1 MEISKLG
8 IWSRFVYTVAIL
20 FFSSCA
26 ISVGAGVDTPRIIQ
40 KNDKPVLLLPKSLT
54 KYIKATFPGFR
65 IPTGTDMVGKWATY
79 SKKDAVPYACLGD
92 FNGDGRTDVA
102 LMLIREDK
110 WRIVAFQR
118 MAEDGWE
125 WERLTPYRLP
135 FYPNFLQGV
144 HIYTLKAGQM
154 IIRDGKSE
162 DSSKKEL
169 DTIIYT
175 VITEKPD
182 QIEQH
187 RWVGDMGYVP
197 IAYNYEGTGE

>member
-1 MEISKLG
+1 
-8 IWSRFVYTVAIL
+8 VAIL

-40 KNDKPVLLLPKSLT
+40 KNDKPVLLVPESLT

-65 IPTGTDMVGKWATY
+65 IPTGTDIVGKWATY

-102 LMLIREDK
+102 LILMGKDT

-125 WERLTPYRLP
+125 WGKLSRHRLP
-135 FYPNFLQGV
+135 IYPNFLQGV

-154 IIRDGKSE
+154 IIRDGESE
-162 DSSKKEL
+162 DSSKEEF
-169 DTIIYT
+169 DSIIYT
-175 VITEKPD
+175 DITEKPD
-182 QIEQH
+182 RIEQH
-187 RWVGDMGYVP
+187 SWYKRDVYGHT
-197 IAYNYEGTGE
+197 AYNYEGPGE